1 MVAHVAMPRVAGEAN
16 TPATLSSAII
26 GGLLRGHL
34 NYQGVIISDCL
45 EMEAVA
51 GTVGTARGA
60 VLALQAGIDL
70 VLISH
75 HYTRQREGIDLVY
88 EALRR
93 GELSPVAVAK
103 SAEKVLLLKKRYL
116 SWGAAGAA
124 DEGPRISAVQYA
136 QLREQSY
143 RRSTTLVCAEA
154 GILPLQM
161 DESERILVLA
171 MPPESVT
178 PAVDLAYPHQFLVE
192 SIRRRHA
199 NTDGILLDTRQE
211 SIMAREIS
219 RAGLVIMVTI
229 NAYLDPRQAYLMRRI
244 LDQGK
249 RTVGLAVCDPYDIS
263 AFPDLPTY
271 LVTYEY
277 TEPALAAAVAV
288 LFGEEK
294 ATGRLPVT
302 IPGLPKES

>member
-1 MVAHVAMPRVAGEAN
+1 
-16 TPATLSSAII
+16 
-26 GGLLRGHL
+26 
-34 NYQGVIISDCL
+34 
-45 EMEAVA
+45 
-51 GTVGTARGA
+51 
-60 VLALQAGIDL
+60 
-70 VLISH
+70 
-75 HYTRQREGIDLVY
+75 
-88 EALRR
+88 
-93 GELSPVAVAK
+93 
-103 SAEKVLLLKKRYL
+103 
-116 SWGAAGAA
+116 
-124 DEGPRISAVQYA
+124 
-136 QLREQSY
+136 
-143 RRSTTLVCAEA
+143 
-154 GILPLQM
+154 M

-199 NTDGILLDTRQE
+199 NTDGILLDTRQQE
-211 SIMAREIS
+211 SSMTTEIS

-229 NAYLDPRQAYLMRRI
+229 NAYLDPGQTSLMRRI

-249 RTVGLAVCDPYDIS
+249 PTVGLAVCDPYDIS